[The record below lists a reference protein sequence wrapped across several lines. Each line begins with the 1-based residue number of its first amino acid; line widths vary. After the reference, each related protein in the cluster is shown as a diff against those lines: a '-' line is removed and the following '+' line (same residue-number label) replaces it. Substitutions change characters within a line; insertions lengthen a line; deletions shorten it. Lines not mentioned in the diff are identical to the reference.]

1 MDGEI
6 VPSVYAEPFRLTTFI
21 GEIWEAESAAHY
33 FQTEEEALIAEGIA
47 YYVQQRWNQWDDF
60 VWMPREPTNWEN
72 AVEVLGLA
80 VASVFLLL
88 LL

>member
-6 VPSVYAEPFRLTTFI
+6 VPSVYGEPFRLTTFI

-47 YYVQQRWNQWDDF
+47 YYVQQRWNQADDF

-80 VASVFLLL
+80 VASVLLL
-88 LL
+88 LLL

>member
-6 VPSVYAEPFRLTTFI
+6 VPSVYAEPFPLTTFV
-21 GEIWEAESAAHY
+21 GEIWEAESGAHY

-47 YYVQQRWNQWDDF
+47 YYVQQRWNQSDDGA
-60 VWMPREPTNWEN
+60 WMPREPTNWEN

-80 VASVFLLL
+80 MASVLLL
-88 LL
+88 LLL